1 MTYLCDTLSSSG
13 QSDNGSFSISQTA
26 ARFWGVPGVST
37 SVALDIDFINIDKD
51 AALSVSVE
59 LHLMVGAIDG
69 LALGC

>member
-1 MTYLCDTLSSSG
+1 M
-13 QSDNGSFSISQTA
+13 
-26 ARFWGVPGVST
+26 
-37 SVALDIDFINIDKD
+37 DFINIDKD